1 MDRVTN
7 IKAYQSPTLWV
18 EIDDLR
24 VPCAVPSVNM
34 TEALLRR
41 AHVVTDLGGRMTPE
55 MYDSIFEL
63 FADLLSCNHNFM
75 TFTPDELKQKNVT
88 VVQIMGI
95 LTDWVKFIG
104 DLSQE
109 KN

>member
-1 MDRVTN
+1 MNRVSS
-7 IKAYQSPTLWV
+7 IKTYQSPTLWV

-24 VPCAVPSVNM
+24 VPCAVPSVNA
-34 TEALLRR
+34 TEALLKK
-41 AHVVTDLGGRMTPE
+41 AQVVTAFGGGVTQE

-63 FADLLSCNHNFM
+63 FAELLSCNHNFM
-75 TFTPDELKQKNVT
+75 TFTPDELKKKNVT
-88 VVQIMGI
+88 VTQIMGI

-104 DLSQE
+104 DLPTE